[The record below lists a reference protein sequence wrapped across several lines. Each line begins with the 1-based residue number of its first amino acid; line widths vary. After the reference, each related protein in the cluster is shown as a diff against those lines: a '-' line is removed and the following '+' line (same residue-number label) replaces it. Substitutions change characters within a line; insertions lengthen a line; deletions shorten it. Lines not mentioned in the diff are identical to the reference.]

1 MKFTPDGDD
10 LLVTAPTDVPLSV
23 LSLRVFGPIKINTVG
38 DSYEWAWKNL
48 HDACFDGIF
57 YNLTLSGAI
66 TDDRLLPIGHA
77 ETKTTIPD
85 VVAFGPHGY
94 ECSANLGAASEIGAI
109 LARHLVKTKS
119 TM

>member
-1 MKFTPDGDD
+1 MKFTSDGDD

-57 YNLTLSGAI
+57 YNFISLCETLYGSVRRVHRLTTCG
-66 TDDRLLPIGHA
+66 
-77 ETKTTIPD
+77 
-85 VVAFGPHGY
+85 
-94 ECSANLGAASEIGAI
+94 
-109 LARHLVKTKS
+109 
-119 TM
+119 